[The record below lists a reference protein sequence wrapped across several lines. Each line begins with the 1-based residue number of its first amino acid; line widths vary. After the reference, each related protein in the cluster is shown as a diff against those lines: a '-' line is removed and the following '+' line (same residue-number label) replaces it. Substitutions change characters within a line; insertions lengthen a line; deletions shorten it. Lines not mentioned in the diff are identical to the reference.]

1 MTDDTNKTQFLECV
15 AEMRDLLDRQQPN
28 RDQLKKNLER
38 FMQERLPESALELGR
53 RILGILTDNY
63 TNIVAIEA
71 KRIFKRLPDGPES
84 TELLARLDTM
94 KAHFEEVSRLVQ
106 GVNECV
112 QAVNECVQG
121 VDTRVEHLH
130 NDTTRS
136 FQTVNERVQGVD
148 TRVEHLHNDTTRS
161 FQTVNERVQ
170 GVNECVQRV
179 DHRLDND
186 KQESKQFSTV
196 CGVSLVV
203 GGGILMPF
211 VAVPAVAAFA
221 FSVPFFYYGQTK

>member
-94 KAHFEEVSRLVQ
+94 KAHFEEVSSLVQ

-112 QAVNECVQG
+112 QAVNEC
-121 VDTRVEHLH
+121 
-130 NDTTRS
+130 
-136 FQTVNERVQGVD
+136 VQGVD

>member
-136 FQTVNERVQGVD
+136 FQTVNERVQGV
-148 TRVEHLHNDTTRS
+148 
-161 FQTVNERVQ
+161 
-170 GVNECVQRV
+170 NECVQRV

-221 FSVPFFYYGQTK
+221 FSVPFFYYGQTN